1 MLRASEVSL
10 FLLAGDGNHMH
21 VAWVRIPCPPLDIPS
36 MYSSLYTA
44 VFCCVVAFCCPSE
57 SSLVLQLRVQLG
69 KVYLIWRNRQ
79 YWKTA
84 SCEYS
89 LFCHTAASQ
98 RPVTKCNQDSAIN
111 FIMSRS
117 AITVPA
123 AIRIYQWC
131 VSYRFRFWHFGEW
144 KDVLVDDRLPTY
156 RGRLVYTHCT
166 NPTEFWVALLEKAYA
181 K

>member
-1 MLRASEVSL
+1 MLRALEVSL
-10 FLLAGDGNHMH
+10 FLLAGDGTHILGT
-21 VAWVRIPCPPLDIPS
+21 WIQIPCPPVGIRSKYFALS
-36 MYSSLYTA
+36 TA
-44 VFCCVVAFCCPSE
+44 VFCCVAFCCPSV
-57 SSLVLQLRVQLG
+57 SSLVLQVRVQLR

-79 YWKTA
+79 CWKTA
-84 SCEYS
+84 RCEYYFLDVS
-89 LFCHTAASQ
+89 AASQ
-98 RPVTKCNQDSAIN
+98 HLMTQCNQNSA
-111 FIMSRS
+111 FRHLMTRS
-117 AITVPA
+117 AITPSAVIPTY
-123 AIRIYQWC
+123 RCC